1 MRETGH
7 IVKCFD
13 EVMDDF
19 LVSDE
24 LRKVSLP
31 QPLPPCLSGVIFSPR
46 CFWTLTVPTMG
57 CSMRHRGQNSCLE
70 SSNTWLWG
78 DLSTRCIYL
87 PHLGCYKLAIYHTG
101 CWLCTT
107 QGVGYVPHSVGYI
120 PHRVLATY
128 HRVSATYHTGVGYV
142 PQGTTQGVGY
152 VPHRCRLRTTQVS
165 ATYHTGVGY
174 VPHSVFHAM
183 LLPFASLCTSYN
195 LCVPL
200 CFPLCV
206 PSYAQPTFLH
216 ALT

>member
-1 MRETGH
+1 
-7 IVKCFD
+7 
-13 EVMDDF
+13 MDDF

-165 ATYHTGVGY
+165 ATYHTVCFMPCCYPLLHY
-174 VPHSVFHAM
+174 VPPTTCVSPFVSPYVSHHM
-183 LLPFASLCTSYN
+183 PNLPFYT
-195 LCVPL
+195 P
-200 CFPLCV
+200 
-206 PSYAQPTFLH
+206 
-216 ALT
+216 

>member
-101 CWLCTT
+101 CWLRTTQCRLHTT
-107 QGVGYVPHSVGYI
+107 QGVGYVPQGVSYI
-120 PHRVLATY
+120 PHR
-128 HRVSATYHTGVGYV
+128 
-142 PQGTTQGVGY
+142 
-152 VPHRCRLRTTQVS
+152 CWLRTTQVS
-165 ATYHTGVGY
+165 ATYHTVCFM
-174 VPHSVFHAM
+174 PC
-183 LLPFASLCTSYN
+183 CTSYN